1 MSPMTPP
8 PARAGFLKRF
18 GPLIAIVAVA
28 AVVAIVAV
36 ATRSS
41 SPSSVTSSPTTTSAS
56 PAQPP
61 AGVVSFTQAK
71 QEGRVSSINWGD
83 RCDVT
88 TGKLKYPSFFAGEC
102 YAPFSGPN
110 GGATAPGVTSTSI
123 KVVFY
128 LPEQSDLILNYITS
142 AIKDTATNQ
151 QTIDT
156 MQNWVA
162 FYNHFFETYGR
173 TVDMVPYVATGQSND
188 PVAAR
193 ADAVTIAT
201 DIKPFAVWGGPI
213 LTPAFADELAAR
225 NTLCIDCGSGNT
237 NSYFQQRSPY
247 VWALNILA
255 EQQVSHASEFLKKQ
269 VANGNASFAGEKDFT
284 TRKRKFGLV
293 DLVDDANSAQL
304 LKVWQHSLAAAGI
317 DVAQYVTY
325 ASPVDLQTSAPAL
338 IAKLKDAGVT
348 SVIFAGDPIAPQA
361 LTRAATSQ
369 GYFPEWIISGSVL
382 TDTAAFGRTYDQRQW
397 AHAFGVSFGAARTGV
412 TGAIPL
418 YKWYFGQDP
427 PDLTGAATSVVDA
440 ALFYPVIQGVGP
452 DLTAENF
459 KTALFAGPPT
469 PRAITQPSL
478 SYGNKGIWPQTDF
491 GGVDDAT
498 EIWWN
503 PSISGPDELGR
514 AGKGLYEY
522 VGGGTRYLPG
532 HWPTEP
538 TKAFQKA
545 GAVAIYNTPP
555 PSEQVPNYPSP
566 AAAQG

>member
-1 MSPMTPP
+1 MSPITPP

-18 GPLIAIVAVA
+18 GPLLALVAVA
-28 AVVAIVAV
+28 AVIVVVVV

-41 SPSSVTSSPTTTSAS
+41 SSPSGNSSPATTSAT
-56 PAQPP
+56 PAQAP
-61 AGVVSFTQAK
+61 AGVLSFTQAK
-71 QEGRVSSINWGD
+71 AEGRVNSINWGD
-83 RCDVT
+83 RCDVA

-102 YAPFSGPN
+102 YAPFTGDN
-110 GGATAPGVTSTSI
+110 GGATAQGVTATTI

-128 LPEQSDLILNYITS
+128 LPQQNDPILNYITS
-142 AIKDTATNQ
+142 AIKDNATNQ

-156 MQNWVA
+156 MQNWVS

-173 TVDMVPYVATGQSND
+173 KVQMIPYVATGASDD

-193 ADAVTIAT
+193 ADAVTLAT

-213 LTPAFADELAAR
+213 LTTAFADELAAR
-225 NTLCIDCGSGNT
+225 HTMCIDCGSGDT

-247 VWALNILA
+247 VWALNILP
-255 EQQVSHASEFLKKQ
+255 EQQITHVAEFLKKQ
-269 VANGNASFAGEKDFT
+269 VTNRDAVFAGERDFT

-293 DLVDDANSAQL
+293 DLVNNADSAQL
-304 LKVWQHSLAAAGI
+304 LKDWQQSLSKAG
-317 DVAQYVTY
+317 VGVSQYVTY
-325 ASPVDLQTSAPAL
+325 ASPVDLQTGAPAL

-348 SVIFAGDPIAPQA
+348 SVIFSGDPIAPQA

-382 TDTAAFGRTYDQRQW
+382 SDTAAFGRTYDQRQW

-412 TGAIPL
+412 TGAITL
-418 YKWYFGQDP
+418 YRWYLGQDP
-427 PDLTGAATSVVDA
+427 PDLTAAATSVVDP
-440 ALFYPVIQGVGP
+440 ALFYPVIQGLGP
-452 DLTAENF
+452 DLTAQNF
-459 KTALFAGPPT
+459 QTALFAGTPT

-478 SYGNKGIWPQTDF
+478 SWGNKGIWPQTDF

-498 EIWWN
+498 EVWWN

-514 AGKGLYEY
+514 QGAGLYEY

-532 HWPTEP
+532 QWPTEP
-538 TKAFQKA
+538 TKAFQKG
-545 GAVAIYNTPP
+545 GAVAIYTTPP
-555 PSEQVPNYPSP
+555 ASEQVPSYPSP
-566 AAAQG
+566 AANG